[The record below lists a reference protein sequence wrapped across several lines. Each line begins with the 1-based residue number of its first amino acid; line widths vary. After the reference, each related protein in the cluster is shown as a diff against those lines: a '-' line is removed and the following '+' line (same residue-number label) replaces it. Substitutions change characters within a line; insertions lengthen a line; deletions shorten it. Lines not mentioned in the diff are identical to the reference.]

1 MNQNSFWE
9 PGSFSDQQQYYQTG
23 FLMVQDLVDRA
34 VTSQYAQELGVVD
47 DYHGVWMQEFPYPC
61 YSLDE

>member
-1 MNQNSFWE
+1 
-9 PGSFSDQQQYYQTG
+9 
-23 FLMVQDLVDRA
+23 MVQDLVDRA
-34 VTSQYAQELGVVD
+34 VTSQYADELGVAD